1 MAETENEDL
10 TRTDRWLDAAAYRK
24 NWAARSTL
32 MLELY
37 DEVIPPRATDRPLR
51 VAEFGCGAMAP
62 VRALCAE
69 RGNTIVDRYDL
80 KAWDEDVRQVDLNA
94 PFQVP
99 EQYDL
104 ITLSGVA
111 EYLNDFKSVCA
122 TLLAASQVLAVSY
135 AYLPIEAR
143 QSDQAF
149 LKTLRRRIVR
159 HGWRSHHSLDE
170 VMAALSTLGVVA
182 NVGIWNG
189 QALFI
194 LRRFDTAAGPDQA

>member
-10 TRTDRWLDAAAYRK
+10 TRSDRWLDAGAYRK
-24 NWAARSTL
+24 NWAARSAL

-37 DEVIPPRATDRPLR
+37 DEVTPPVATDRPLR

-62 VRALCAE
+62 VRALCQK

-80 KAWDEDVRQVDLNA
+80 RAWDDGVRQVDLNA
-94 PFQVP
+94 GFQVP
-99 EQYDL
+99 GEYDL

-111 EYLNDFKSVCA
+111 EYLNDFKAVCA
-122 TLLAASQVLAVSY
+122 KLIAASQVLAVSY
-135 AYLPIEAR
+135 AFMPVETR
-143 QSDQAF
+143 QSDQEY

-159 HGWRSHHSLDE
+159 HGWRSHHYLDE
-170 VMAALSTLGVVA
+170 VMATLSTLGVVA
-182 NVGIWNG
+182 NTGIWNG

-194 LRRFDTAAGPDQA
+194 LRRFEAATGSAES